1 MSYQNNQNNNGGGN
15 FPREEAD
22 QLLQHST
29 WNGREFA
36 NQKLGHVVFANNRS
50 PKRDG
55 SKYKQSKLVL
65 NYGALLAAVN
75 SGAIKVTAGGFLSLD
90 LSQPFTPEQKA
101 KGREVVRNL
110 PQNQGAPQ
118 GQPQQNWQNP
128 QQGMHQGLPQG
139 QVAPQGQQF
148 PNAGQPQWN
157 PQNQGI
163 PQQPQSMPQAQGWG
177 GQPAAPQGQ
186 QQWNPN
192 GTPNGDYT
200 PF

>member
-118 GQPQQNWQNP
+118 GQPQQYWQN
-128 QQGMHQGLPQG
+128 PQG

-177 GQPAAPQGQ
+177 GQPAAAPQGQ